1 MLYQTHAIVH
11 LGNIRSNI
19 EGIRKAIGP
28 GRRLLVAV
36 KANGYGHGAVEV
48 ARTALR
54 AGADWFGV
62 ATVPEGIELR
72 EAGIGQPI
80 LKLSPLFEEE
90 IEAALLKRLTLC
102 VCDEAGARS
111 LQRVARA
118 LTGNAWTGQAPVH
131 LKVDT
136 GMGRVGASPGSA
148 PALASLVERE
158 CPALRLEGIF
168 THFPVSDQR
177 DPAYTQGQL
186 ARFKAVVE
194 SVNAAIGRKL
204 DLVHAANSG
213 AVLGH
218 EAAWLDLVRPG
229 IMVYGHYPD
238 EGTPRSIPLLPGMSL
253 KTRISFIKPVAAGT
267 AIGYGRTWTAQRDTL
282 IATMPAG
289 YADGFNRLFS
299 NRGRV
304 LVAGRSCPIVGRVC
318 MDQSMFDLGPDS
330 AARVGDEVTLM
341 GRSGGEEINCE
352 EWARVLGT
360 ITYEVTCQ
368 INARVG
374 RIYEGGD

>member
-1 MLYQTHAIVH
+1 
-11 LGNIRSNI
+11 
-19 EGIRKAIGP
+19 
-28 GRRLLVAV
+28 
-36 KANGYGHGAVEV
+36 
-48 ARTALR
+48 
-54 AGADWFGV
+54 
-62 ATVPEGIELR
+62 
-72 EAGIGQPI
+72 
-80 LKLSPLFEEE
+80 
-90 IEAALLKRLTLC
+90 
-102 VCDEAGARS
+102 
-111 LQRVARA
+111 
-118 LTGNAWTGQAPVH
+118 
-131 LKVDT
+131 
-136 GMGRVGASPGSA
+136 
-148 PALASLVERE
+148 
-158 CPALRLEGIF
+158 
-168 THFPVSDQR
+168 
-177 DPAYTQGQL
+177 
-186 ARFKAVVE
+186 
-194 SVNAAIGRKL
+194 
-204 DLVHAANSG
+204 
-213 AVLGH
+213 
-218 EAAWLDLVRPG
+218 
-229 IMVYGHYPD
+229 
-238 EGTPRSIPLLPGMSL
+238 MSL

-341 GRSGGEEINCE
+341 GRSGGEELNCE